1 MVTTAEISK
10 VIEATT
16 IMVRQRVTDKTIATD
31 AAIETIII
39 TTIIIAIKNIMVS
52 IGVSIVTHL
61 IVSHLA
67 IATDHIETDAIVAG
81 NKKIYIVII

>member
-1 MVTTAEISK
+1 MVTTTEIS
-10 VIEATT
+10 EAIAVTT
-16 IMVRQRVTDKTIATD
+16 IMVRQRITDKAITTD

-52 IGVSIVTHL
+52 TGVSILTHL
-61 IVSHLA
+61 V
-67 IATDHIETDAIVAG
+67 IATDHIGTDAMIAG